1 MHAKNRII
9 PTGLLLLSL
18 LACTRQPGW
27 KADAQTLMDKAQ
39 SILCELHALNAET
52 DSLWDATVLVM
63 DSLLPTDMN
72 PVDRQGMLSIRNANL
87 IRTYRI
93 YKILDSDFHALIDDA
108 DLKDQAL
115 VEKIRDKKLEYDQ
128 NDSAV
133 QAFLLN
139 LETTLPKDDFDK
151 IRLRFNEIRCDT

>member
-1 MHAKNRII
+1 MYSKNLITF
-9 PTGLLLLSL
+9 TGLLLLSL
-18 LACTRQPGW
+18 SACTRQPGW
-27 KADAQTLMDKAQ
+27 NAEAQTLVDKAQ

-72 PVDRQGMLSIRNANL
+72 LVDRQGMLSIRNANL

-93 YKILDSDFHALIDDA
+93 YKMLDSDFHALIDDA

-115 VEKIRDKKLEYDQ
+115 VEKIRNKKLEYDQ
-128 NDSAV
+128 NDTAI

-139 LETTLPKDDFDK
+139 LEPTLPKDAFDE
-151 IRLRFNEIRCDT
+151 IRLRFNEIQCDT